1 MLSVLPLLAE
11 ELIVG
16 NPLPLVLRP
25 EAGTPSHSDNLARL
39 VAERKD
45 LLYSELYVHGGLLF
59 RGFDV
64 ADEGDFQR
72 VARAFLGEL
81 KPYIEGQSPRT
92 KVGDNVYTST
102 EFPAQFRVTL
112 HNELSYTRN
121 PPPWIL
127 FYCHTPATV
136 RGETP
141 ILDCRR
147 AYEQMPAD
155 IRERFESLGVRYV
168 KHMHGSSLGM
178 GKSWKD
184 HFETSDV
191 GTVESYLAANDI
203 QWEWLEDGTLR
214 TIARRPGVIR
224 HPVTGET
231 HWFNQANL
239 FHVSNF
245 EPRHRERL
253 LRLFGEDRLPTH
265 AYYGDGSKISDEEI
279 EVVRN
284 VLWNESVFFPWEHGD
299 VLILDNYLT
308 AHGRNSYEGPRRILV
323 AMG

>member
-11 ELIVG
+11 ELHVG

-25 EAGTPSHSDNLARL
+25 EPGPSAQTVDL
-39 VAERKD
+39 VEIVSEHKD
-45 LLYSELYVHGGLLF
+45 LLINELMIHGGLLF
-59 RGFDV
+59 RGFPVPDEAAFQKV
-64 ADEGDFQR
+64 AQ
-72 VARAFLGEL
+72 AYLGEL
-81 KPYIEGQSPRT
+81 KPYVEGQSPRT

-112 HNELSYTRN
+112 HNELSYTRV
-121 PPPWIL
+121 PPRSIL
-127 FYCHTPATV
+127 FYCHTPAPV

-147 AYEQMPAD
+147 AYEQMPAQ
-155 IRERFESLGVRYV
+155 IRSKFETLGVRYV
-168 KHMHGSSLGM
+168 KHMHGSAMGM

-191 GTVESYLAANDI
+191 TTVENYLVANDI
-203 QWEWLEDGTLR
+203 EWEWLDDGTLR
-214 TIARRPGVIR
+214 TIAHRPGVIN
-224 HPVTGET
+224 HPVTGER

-265 AYYGDGSKISDEEI
+265 AYFGDGSKISDEEI
-279 EVVRN
+279 ETVRN